1 MKTAFLRICDVVAA
15 LTRWVSVGLSMIMVV
30 ALIAQIFFRYVV
42 GHALSGSEEIA
53 VLTFSW
59 VVLLLASVGVREGFH
74 VRLTVLVAWLPETAQ
89 HWLERVVVAAI
100 GGFGVFLAIGGWSY
114 LEETRGQVSAAT
126 RSEEQPSELHSLISN
141 PYDGFWL

>member
-74 VRLTVLVAWLPETAQ
+74 VRLTVL
-89 HWLERVVVAAI
+89 
-100 GGFGVFLAIGGWSY
+100 
-114 LEETRGQVSAAT
+114 
-126 RSEEQPSELHSLISN
+126 RSEGRRVGKECVGTCRSRWSP
-141 PYDGFWL
+141 